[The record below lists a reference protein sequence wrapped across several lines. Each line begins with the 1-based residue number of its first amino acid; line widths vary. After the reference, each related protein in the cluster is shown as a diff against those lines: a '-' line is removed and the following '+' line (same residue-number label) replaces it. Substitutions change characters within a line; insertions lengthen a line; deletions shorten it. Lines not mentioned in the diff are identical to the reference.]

1 MSLFPLGDLRSPS
14 QPQVKELWDKFDL
27 ESFQASSQPPAAE
40 PCSGHPSWPDPIRV
54 APRNSF
60 YTRIENM
67 EELHPCDPG
76 QPDRNMHDQGV
87 ASLERFLL
95 KVARRPAD
103 FTAEVKQR
111 RNPGWFNW
119 LGWF

>member
-1 MSLFPLGDLRSPS
+1 MSLFPLADLKCSM

-27 ESFQASSQPPAAE
+27 ESFQASSQPRTAE
-40 PCSGHPSWPDPIRV
+40 PCSEHLSWPDPMPE
-54 APRNSF
+54 PRNSF
-60 YTRIENM
+60 YVRIETM

-76 QPDRNMHDQGV
+76 QPDRNMHDQSV

-103 FTAEVKQR
+103 FAAEVKHR
-111 RNPGWFNW
+111 RNPRWFNW
-119 LGWF
+119 REWF